1 MTGEE
6 QTITRYLEELD
17 RSLSG
22 LEESA
27 RSDIVTETA
36 THLRESARL
45 GRLNVTLR
53 AFGPAALYA
62 SQFAAEE
69 SGEASPTQRQSS
81 AFGGLAASLALGL
94 LAVCFIAAAIVDL
107 LIPTFGLWVNPAS
120 GAFFLGLASAGTR
133 AVEIAGPWVFAA
145 FLTAGVIAAFLSVQ
159 TAKLSLGYRGSYLKA
174 SLG

>member
-17 RSLSG
+17 RSLAG
-22 LEESA
+22 MAQSA

-45 GRLNVTLR
+45 GRLDATLR

-62 SQFAAEE
+62 SQFTAAEAD
-69 SGEASPTQRQSS
+69 EAVPAPRRPS

-107 LIPTFGLWVNPAS
+107 MIPTFGLWVHPAS

-133 AVEIAGPWVFAA
+133 AVEVAGQWIFAA
-145 FLTAGVIAAFLSVQ
+145 FLIAGIVTALLSIL
-159 TAKLSLGYRGSYLKA
+159 TARVSLGYRGSYLKA
-174 SLG
+174 SHG